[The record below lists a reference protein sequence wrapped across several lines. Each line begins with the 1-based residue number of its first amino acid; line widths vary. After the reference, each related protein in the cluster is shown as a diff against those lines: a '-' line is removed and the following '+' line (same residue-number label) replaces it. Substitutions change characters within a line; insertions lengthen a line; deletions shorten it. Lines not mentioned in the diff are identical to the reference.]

1 MKPTAYLFLTA
12 LFSVVAC
19 SFVNKDAAKTEQS
32 EPVRVSTTPPDVS
45 SQSEPEVGTDVGDLA
60 PEINLPTPD
69 GKEIALSDLRG
80 KMVLID
86 FWASWCGPCR
96 RENPNLVKA
105 YEKYKDAEYEN
116 ADGFTIYSVSL
127 DKSKGSWEQAIEQ
140 DNLSWKYHVSDL
152 KFWSSEP
159 ASRYGVRAIPTNFL
173 INAEGIIVAKNLR
186 GSLLHR
192 TMDEY
197 VTSF

>member
-1 MKPTAYLFLTA
+1 MKPTAYLLLTA

-19 SFVNKDAAKTEQS
+19 SFVNKDAAKTQQS
-32 EPVRVSTTPPDVS
+32 EPVRVSTTPPDLS

-105 YEKYKDAEYEN
+105 YEKYKDAEYED

-127 DKSKGSWEQAIEQ
+127 DKNKSSWEKAIEQ

-152 KFWSSEP
+152 NFWSSKPVSE
-159 ASRYGVRAIPTNFL
+159 YGVRAIPTNFL

-197 VTSF
+197 VSSF

>member
-1 MKPTAYLFLTA
+1 MKPTAYLLLTA

-19 SFVNKDAAKTEQS
+19 SFVNKDAAKTQQS
-32 EPVRVSTTPPDVS
+32 EPVRVSTTPPDLS

-127 DKSKGSWEQAIEQ
+127 DKNKSSWEKAIEQ

-152 KFWSSEP
+152 NFWSSKPVSE
-159 ASRYGVRAIPTNFL
+159 YGVRAIPTNFL
-173 INAEGIIVAKNLR
+173 INEDGIIVAKDLR
-186 GSLLHR
+186 GALLHR